1 MVRQK
6 TVIHGYE
13 EVAQFMSAHD
23 EFAIL
28 RRFRALNMKNLLYL
42 QAEILHLEEDL
53 SDLAT
58 RDAELPGRRYH
69 GRDWWSLANGQDEG
83 DREQWAKVL
92 HLRETLATYND
103 AVLKQAQFTRLEDPS
118 RHDLDLVRDWLQRPS
133 MGNFPLLGLDRKT
146 WDKDHET
153 DLVALRPRRQSDF
166 FSNWV
171 IENIVPKFHHF
182 IGARFKASF
191 RQLQNGL
198 DCRYIV

>member
-1 MVRQK
+1 MVSQK
-6 TVIHGYE
+6 TVFHGYDQ
-13 EVAQFMSAHD
+13 VAQFMSAHD

-53 SDLAT
+53 SELAT
-58 RDAELPGRRYH
+58 RDTESPGRRYH

-92 HLRETLATYND
+92 HLREKLATYND
-103 AVLKQAQFTRLEDPS
+103 AVLKQAQFARLEDPS
-118 RHDLDLVRDWLQRPS
+118 RRDLDLMRTWLQRPS
-133 MGNFPLLGLDRKT
+133 MGNFPLLGLDRTT

-153 DLVALRPRRQSDF
+153 DLVALRARRQSDF

-182 IGARFKASF
+182 IGAKFKASVGST
-191 RQLQNGL
+191 LT
-198 DCRYIV
+198 